1 MVNRMDNNVEILFKG
16 QQYKKIYERLFN
28 QISKKYGLTMIEIE
42 ILLFLEKNQSYDTA
56 KDIVELKFYAKSHVS
71 KAIDS
76 LIHKGYVL
84 GNLDEQDR
92 RCIHLKIAD
101 AAEQIV
107 REANEMRNNLINI
120 LYKDMT
126 WEEKKLMESVAKKVA
141 NNIKEA
147 LEKDE

>member
-1 MVNRMDNNVEILFKG
+1 MWKFYSKVSNI
-16 QQYKKIYERLFN
+16 KKYMKELYN

-120 LYKDMT
+120 LYKDIT
-126 WEEKKLMESVAKKVA
+126 WEEKRIMESVAKKVA

>member
-1 MVNRMDNNVEILFKG
+1 MVNRMDYYVEILFKG
-16 QQYKKIYERLFN
+16 QQFKRLYERIYY
-28 QISKKYGLTMIEIE
+28 QISKKYGLTKIEIE

-84 GNLDEQDR
+84 GVLDEHDR
-92 RCIHLKIAD
+92 RCVHLKIAD

-120 LYKDMT
+120 LFKDIT
-126 WEEKKLMESVAKKVA
+126 LEEKRIMECVAKKVT

-147 LEKDE
+147 MEKDE

>member
-1 MVNRMDNNVEILFKG
+1 MVNRMDYYVEILFKG
-16 QQYKKIYERLFN
+16 QQFKRLYERIYY
-28 QISKKYGLTMIEIE
+28 QISKKYGLTKIEIE

-84 GNLDEQDR
+84 GVLDEHDR
-92 RCIHLKIAD
+92 RCVHLKIAD

-120 LYKDMT
+120 LFKDIT
-126 WEEKKLMESVAKKVA
+126 LEEKE
-141 NNIKEA
+141 
-147 LEKDE
+147 

>member
-16 QQYKKIYERLFN
+16 QQFKKLYERKYN
-28 QISKKYGLTMIEIE
+28 QISKKYGLTKIEIE
-42 ILLFLEKNQSYDTA
+42 ILLFLEKNQSYNTA

-92 RCIHLKIAD
+92 RCVHLKIAD
-101 AAEQIV
+101 AAELIV
-107 REANEMRNNLINI
+107 REANEMRDNLINI
-120 LYKDMT
+120 LFKDIT
-126 WEEKKLMESVAKKVA
+126 LEEKRIMECVAKKVT

-147 LEKDE
+147 MEKDE